1 LNVPARLRKTLMLTN
16 PIESMFSLVT
26 QSECNIQRTRGS
38 TMLQRWLGTVLLYCE
53 GQFKRVKGYVGTAHV
68 IATTEAA
75 QAEPKPAQA
84 KKAA

>member
-1 LNVPARLRKTLMLTN
+1 
-16 PIESMFSLVT
+16 
-26 QSECNIQRTRGS
+26 
-38 TMLQRWLGTVLLYCE
+38 MLQRWLGTVLLYCE